1 MMNFFL
7 QLLYKIEQSLKRKW
21 EWVFEVDNNEERVN

>member
-21 EWVFEVDNNEERVN
+21 EWGFEVDNNEERVN